1 MAQRRLWVLPLM
13 LFFVVIVVISLFQPE
28 HDYTEMVINREEPL
42 ELELEGIDVELT
54 GWERDFV
61 QITKTEFSFRGTS
74 FNINQTEQLSVFRL
88 AQAGNKISLTEKT
101 TPLRMFYQVE
111 SWLTLDIFRQ
121 HRYELSDWFRL
132 QSDTQSLLIRVPFKT
147 TVILNG
153 EVKQVNHD

>member
-1 MAQRRLWVLPLM
+1 MAQRRLWVLPII

-42 ELELEGIDVELT
+42 ELELAGIDVELT
-54 GWERDFV
+54 GWEKDFV

-74 FNINQTEQLSVFRL
+74 FNINQTEQIRVFRL
-88 AQAGNKISLTEKT
+88 AQDGNKISLTEKT
-101 TPLRMFYQVE
+101 TPLRIFYQVD

-121 HRYELSDWFRL
+121 HRYELSDWFLPHSAR
-132 QSDTQSLLIRVPFKT
+132 SLLIKVPFKT

-153 EVKQVNHD
+153 EVRQVNQD